1 MNVER
6 SRKLVGFVADFDA
19 RAFEIGATLDAA
31 GTLDRRGFFRATFE
45 AIRLH
50 VTAALT
56 DAALVT
62 LARGVLVTVSL
73 RVTAAFATA
82 FAVLAR
88 SVLVPVGLGVTR
100 HFTVLARSPFVPVG
114 FRVARGFTVLARSP
128 FVCVGLRVA
137 RALAHA
143 ALVDDF
149 GCRSDRR

>member
-62 LARGVLVTVSL
+62 LARRVLVTVSL
-73 RVTAAFATA
+73 RVS
-82 FAVLAR
+82 AVLA
-88 SVLVPVGLGVTR
+88 G
-100 HFTVLARSPFVPVG
+100 SPFVPVS

-128 FVCVGLRVA
+128 FVSVGLRVARGFAVLARSAFGRIGLCVA

-149 GCRSDRR
+149 GCRS

>member
-62 LARGVLVTVSL
+62 LARRVLVT
-73 RVTAAFATA
+73 
-82 FAVLAR
+82 
-88 SVLVPVGLGVTR
+88 VGLGVTR

-114 FRVARGFTVLARSP
+114 FGVARGFAVLARSP
-128 FVCVGLRVA
+128 FVPVGFR
-137 RALAHA
+137 
-143 ALVDDF
+143 
-149 GCRSDRR
+149 